1 MISIHASRGGSD
13 NSLEYPPAKYFDF
26 NPRFPWG
33 KRPSTFCPSGA
44 VSAFQSTL
52 PVGEATKRR
61 EKSMENEKISIH
73 ASRGGSD
80 KPVPMRAFILVHF
93 NPRFPWGK
101 RLAKFL
107 IKHNHVNIS
116 IHASRGGSDAERPL
130 RQIDHRH
137 FNPRFPW
144 GKRLICFSLAVL
156 ISSFQSTL
164 PVGEA
169 TRFLPKQQKRILI
182 SIHASRGGSD

>member
-1 MISIHASRGGSD
+1 MESDCICLISIHASRGGSD

-52 PVGEATKRR
+52 PVGEATTTIAAISDFAIYFNPRFPWGKRPFLGR
-61 EKSMENEKISIH
+61 SVCQQWPISIH

-80 KPVPMRAFILVHF
+80 RALRCSCGALFDFNPRFPWGKRHTAALARAGAAYF

-101 RLAKFL
+101 RLA
-107 IKHNHVNIS
+107 
-116 IHASRGGSDAERPL
+116 
-130 RQIDHRH
+130 
-137 FNPRFPW
+137 
-144 GKRLICFSLAVL
+144 
-156 ISSFQSTL
+156 
-164 PVGEA
+164 
-169 TRFLPKQQKRILI
+169 
-182 SIHASRGGSD
+182 